1 MNNVAVKVREV
12 NSEVLVFIERNMPDE
27 LSALREAAKIL
38 QREVLYRESNADKR
52 LPW

>member
-38 QREVLYRESNADKR
+38 LREVMYREQHPSNSFHR
-52 LPW
+52 